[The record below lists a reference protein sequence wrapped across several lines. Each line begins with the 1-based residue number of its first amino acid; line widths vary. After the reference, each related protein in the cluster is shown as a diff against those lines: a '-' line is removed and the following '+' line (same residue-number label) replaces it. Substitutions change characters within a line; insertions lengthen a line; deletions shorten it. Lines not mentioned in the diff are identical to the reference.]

1 MLTDL
6 PTWKKKEDEDGRN
19 EVKAFFENQTQVQ
32 EDEVKRKNDEYVRLP
47 YNRILLGQQE
57 QEKIQE
63 KRERDL
69 ARQEKT
75 TKERTKAFIQEI
87 KDQDELEA
95 RRKKARDD
103 HKRKKKERDRR
114 ERQNPFNPFTQVSNK
129 KRRRRGKSRR
139 R

>member
-6 PTWKKKEDEDGRN
+6 PTWKNKEDKDGRN
-19 EVKAFFENQTQVQ
+19 EVKAFFENQRQSQ
-32 EDEVKRKNDEYVRLP
+32 QDEVKRKDDEYVRA
-47 YNRILLGQQE
+47 YTGLLSRQQE